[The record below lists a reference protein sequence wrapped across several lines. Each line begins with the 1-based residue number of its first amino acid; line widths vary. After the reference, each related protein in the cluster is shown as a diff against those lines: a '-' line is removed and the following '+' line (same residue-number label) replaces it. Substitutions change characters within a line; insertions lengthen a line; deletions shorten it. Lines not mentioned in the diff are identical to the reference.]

1 MIRFDEEPKVVG
13 WIKVHH
19 FWQDTNSN
27 DPSLFRSRK
36 SLDSWPE
43 GIPAQAKDDLWDILQ
58 SRWIRKQS
66 GPDMLRWGYQGKGE
80 YTVKEAHH
88 ILSATQ

>member
-36 SLDSWPE
+36 SLE
-43 GIPAQAKDDLWDILQ
+43 LEKRVGIEFEW
-58 SRWIRKQS
+58 
-66 GPDMLRWGYQGKGE
+66 
-80 YTVKEAHH
+80 KEVY
-88 ILSATQ
+88 